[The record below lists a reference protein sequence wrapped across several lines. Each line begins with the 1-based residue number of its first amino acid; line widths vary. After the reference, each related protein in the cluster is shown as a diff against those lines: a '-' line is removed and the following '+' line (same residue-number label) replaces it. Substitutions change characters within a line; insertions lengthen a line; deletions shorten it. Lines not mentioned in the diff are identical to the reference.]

1 MEISIKRI
9 EKDLPLPEYQT
20 PGSVA
25 FDLYSRK
32 DMAIEPKSLGFIPTN
47 LIIKTPPGYMLVAV
61 PRSSTPKRKGLSIPH
76 GIGIIDQDYCGEE
89 DELLLQVYNFTEK
102 EVKIERGERIGQA
115 VFLPIEKAEW
125 KEVDQMSAE
134 SRGGYGSTGK

>member
-9 EKDLPLPEYQT
+9 EKNLPLPEYQT

-32 DMAIEPKSLGFIPTN
+32 DMLIEPKSLGFIPTN
-47 LIIKTPPGYMLVAV
+47 LIIKIPKGYMLVVV

-76 GIGIIDQDYCGEE
+76 GIGIIDQDYCGEK
-89 DELLLQVYNFTEK
+89 DELLVQVYNFTNQQ
-102 EVKIERGERIGQA
+102 VKIERGERIGQA
-115 VFLPIEKAEW
+115 TFVPIEKVEFH
-125 KEVDQMSAE
+125 EVDKMSDD
-134 SRGGYGSTGK
+134 SRGGIGSTGK